1 VIRRILVPLDGTDL
15 AEAALPVAAALCAKL
30 GAEVVL
36 VHLLEK
42 RAPRAVH
49 GRPHLATA
57 GAAEAYLNEV
67 AARRFP
73 RRLKVEVHVHSEGVV
88 DVARSITAHAEQP
101 QETGSE
107 LIVMCAHG
115 GRTTREALVGALAQR
130 VTARGRTP
138 VLVVRA
144 GRPAGIRADGLTGA
158 GAQPGALTGGFRLA
172 SLLVPLDGDPA
183 HEGALAPAAELAAAF
198 GAAVRLLLIVPTFGT
213 LSGRWVSTGR
223 FLPGTTARMLDLSV
237 KERSEYLKGRVAE
250 LKVRG
255 LSTGAEVARGDPARV
270 IAAAADRLP
279 PDLIVLST
287 HGRRGLGAV
296 WEGSV
301 ASKLFRRCR
310 LPLLLVPVT

>member
-1 VIRRILVPLDGTDL
+1 MIRRILVPLDGTDL
-15 AEAALPVAAALCAKL
+15 AEAALPAAAALCAKL
-30 GAEVVL
+30 SAAVVL

-57 GAAEAYLNEV
+57 GAAETYLNEV

-73 RRLKVEVHVHSEGVV
+73 EQLKVEVHVHSEGVV
-88 DVARSITAHAEQP
+88 DVAASITAYAEQAP
-101 QETGSE
+101 ESGSE

-115 GRTTREALVGALAQR
+115 GRTTREALMGALAQR

-144 GRPAGIRADGLTGA
+144 SA
-158 GAQPGALTGGFRLA
+158 PGVAAGFRLA
-172 SLLVPLDGDPA
+172 SVLAPLDRDPGHA
-183 HEGALAPAAELAAAF
+183 GALEPAAELAAAF

-237 KERSEYLKGRVAE
+237 EEERKFLEERTAALRSL
-250 LKVRG
+250 G
-255 LSTGAEVARGDPARV
+255 LQVSAEVARGDPARA
-270 IAAAADRLP
+270 IAGAAGRLQ
-279 PDLIVLST
+279 PDLIVLGT

-301 ASKLFRRCR
+301 ASKVFRRCR
-310 LPLLLVPVT
+310 QPLLLVPAGTPIAGTSISSSLP

>member
-15 AEAALPVAAALCAKL
+15 AEAALPVAAALATRL
-30 GAEVVL
+30 EATVGL

-49 GRPHLATA
+49 GRPHLMAP
-57 GAAEAYLNEV
+57 GEAETYLDDV

-73 RRLKVEVHVHSEGVV
+73 KQLKVKVHVHSEGVL
-88 DVARSITAHAEQP
+88 DVAASITAHAE
-101 QETGSE
+101 ERGE
-107 LIVMCAHG
+107 AGGDLVVMCAHG
-115 GRTTREALVGALAQR
+115 GRTTREALIGALAQQ

-144 GRPAGIRADGLTGA
+144 AGPTGA
-158 GAQPGALTGGFRLA
+158 GAFRLA

>member
-1 VIRRILVPLDGTDL
+1 MIRRILVPLDGTDL
-15 AEAALPVAAALCAKL
+15 AEAALPVAAALCVKL

-57 GAAEAYLNEV
+57 GAAEAYLNQI

-73 RRLKVEVHVHSEGVV
+73 KQLKVEVHVHSERVV
-88 DVARSITAHAEQP
+88 DVAAAITEHAGQAPEA
-101 QETGSE
+101 GSE
-107 LIVMCAHG
+107 LVVMCAHG
-115 GRTTREALVGALAQR
+115 GRTTREALMGALAQR
-130 VTARGRTP
+130 VTAYGRTP

-144 GRPAGIRADGLTGA
+144 DGPASAEA
-158 GAQPGALTGGFRLA
+158 FRLA
-172 SLLVPLDGDPA
+172 SLLAPLDRDPA
-183 HEGALAPAAELAAAF
+183 HAGALEPAAELAVAF
-198 GAAVRLLLIVPTFGT
+198 GAAVHLLLVVPTYAT

-237 KERSEYLKGRVAE
+237 KEESEYLEGRMAE
-250 LKVRG
+250 MKVRG
-255 LSTGAEVARGDPARV
+255 LSTSAEVARGDPARA
-270 IAAAADRLP
+270 IAAAADRLQ
-279 PDLIVLST
+279 PDLIVLGT

-310 LPLLLVPVT
+310 QPLLLVPAG

>member
-1 VIRRILVPLDGTDL
+1 MIRRILVPLDGTDL

-57 GAAEAYLNEV
+57 DAAEAYLNEV

-88 DVARSITAHAEQP
+88 DVARSITAHAEQL

-115 GRTTREALVGALAQR
+115 GRTTREALLGALAQR

-144 GRPAGIRADGLTGA
+144 RA
-158 GAQPGALTGGFRLA
+158 PGDAAGFRLD
-172 SLLVPLDGDPA
+172 SVLVPLDSDPSHA
-183 HEGALAPAAELAAAF
+183 GALEPAAELAAAF

-223 FLPGTTARMLDLSV
+223 FLPGTTARLLDLSV
-237 KERSEYLKGRVAE
+237 EEEKEFLEERTASLSA
-250 LKVRG
+250 RG
-255 LSTGAEVARGDPARV
+255 LAVSAEVARGDPARA
-270 IAAAADRLP
+270 IAAAASRLR
-279 PDLIVLST
+279 PDLIVLGT

-301 ASKLFRRCR
+301 ASKVFQRCR
-310 LPLLLVPVT
+310 QPLLLVPAGPPRA